1 MAEITLDGVKYT
13 TIDDKT
19 AMASIPIN
27 SNGAFTILKKVE
39 IGGKEYTVTTVGN
52 INGLWHGI
60 TASIPDSVTS
70 IGKMGCCTLTIPA
83 SVSTINEIS
92 GEYGILMLSLKRATP
107 PVLAKATNLAKDDVL
122 IVPEGAAEAYKK
134 HPMWGKFKNI
144 SEDPSLNEEAS
155 PASKGSANA
164 GSNKEI
170 AELKK
175 EIAELRKDIANLLKA
190 HKDLKEDFEELKKK
204 IS

>member
-1 MAEITLDGVKYT
+1 M
-13 TIDDKT
+13 
-19 AMASIPIN
+19 SI
-27 SNGAFTILKKVE
+27 
-39 IGGKEYTVTTVGN
+39 
-52 INGLWHGI
+52 
-60 TASIPDSVTS
+60 
-70 IGKMGCCTLTIPA
+70 
-83 SVSTINEIS
+83 
-92 GEYGILMLSLKRATP
+92 KRATP
-107 PVLAKATNLAKDDVL
+107 PNLAKAVNLAKDDVL

-155 PASKGSANA
+155 PASKGSAKV

-204 IS
+204 D

>member
-19 AMASIPIN
+19 AMASIW
-27 SNGAFTILKKVE
+27 SHGGAFTILKKVE
-39 IGGKEYTVTTVGN
+39 IGGKEYTVTKVGN
-52 INGLWHGI
+52 MWWGM
-60 TASIPDSVTS
+60 TVSIPDSVTS
-70 IGKMGCCTLTIPA
+70 IGKMDCCTLTIPA

-92 GEYGILMLSLKRATP
+92 GENGILMLSIKRATP

-144 SEDPSLNEEAS
+144 SEDPSLNEEAA

-204 IS
+204 D